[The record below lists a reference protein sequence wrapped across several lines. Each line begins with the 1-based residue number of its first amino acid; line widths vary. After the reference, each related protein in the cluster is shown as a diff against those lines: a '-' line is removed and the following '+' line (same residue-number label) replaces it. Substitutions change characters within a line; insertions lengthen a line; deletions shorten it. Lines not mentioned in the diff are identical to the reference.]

1 MSVPVSSTRSA
12 YGPLYT
18 YCRRRLLACRGV
30 AETEEWK
37 KEEQRL
43 VKELSEG
50 AQGQEGT
57 RLVSLTPL
65 LLLF

>member
-1 MSVPVSSTRSA
+1 M
-12 YGPLYT
+12 
-18 YCRRRLLACRGV
+18 

-57 RLVSLTPL
+57 RLVSLTRCFCCSEL
-65 LLLF
+65 VSVTART